1 MPSAYSL
8 FLTRM
13 KNAFRDRQHQFSDSR
28 LKDMFDNF
36 IPYTKLAISLIIFGT
51 ILLLLA
57 FGCIKLYEIGASL
70 MRGGGDS
77 IAFLHSIAI
86 IIVVLKAYRVLVFYL
101 DTLHVSIKYIV
112 EISIIAPAIELIFVP
127 QGQNLWLTAILG
139 TFALVNL
146 VIYLSYHE
154 RLTESDRDMMTE
166 RAIG

>member
-1 MPSAYSL
+1 
-8 FLTRM
+8 
-13 KNAFRDRQHQFSDSR
+13 
-28 LKDMFDNF
+28 MFDNF
-36 IPYTKLAISLIIFGT
+36 IPYTKLTISLIIFGT
-51 ILLLLA
+51 ILLLLV

-70 MRGGGDS
+70 MSGGGDS

-112 EISIIAPAIELIFVP
+112 EISIIAPAIELIFAP

-139 TFALVNL
+139 AFALINL

-154 RLTESDRDMMTE
+154 KLTESDREMMTE
-166 RAIG
+166 KTIG

>member
-1 MPSAYSL
+1 MAMEHSVQ
-8 FLTRM
+8 
-13 KNAFRDRQHQFSDSR
+13 NRQHQFSDR
-28 LKDMFDNF
+28 KLKDMFDNF
-36 IPYTKLAISLIIFGT
+36 IPYTKLTISVIIFGT

-70 MRGGGDS
+70 MSGGGDS

-112 EISIIAPAIELIFVP
+112 EISIIAPAIELIFAP

-139 TFALVNL
+139 AFALINL

-154 RLTESDRDMMTE
+154 KLTESDREMMTE
-166 RAIG
+166 RTIG

>member
-1 MPSAYSL
+1 MEHAVQH
-8 FLTRM
+8 
-13 KNAFRDRQHQFSDSR
+13 RQHHFSDR
-28 LKDMFDNF
+28 KLKGMFDNF
-36 IPYTKLAISLIIFGT
+36 IPYTKLTISLIIFGT

-70 MRGGGDS
+70 MSGGGDS

-112 EISIIAPAIELIFVP
+112 EISIIAPAIELIFAP

-139 TFALVNL
+139 AFALINL

-154 RLTESDRDMMTE
+154 KLTESDREMMTD
-166 RAIG
+166 RTIG

>member
-1 MPSAYSL
+1 MEHAVQH
-8 FLTRM
+8 
-13 KNAFRDRQHQFSDSR
+13 RQHHFSDR
-28 LKDMFDNF
+28 KLKDMFDNF
-36 IPYTKLAISLIIFGT
+36 IPYTKLNISLIIFGT

-70 MRGGGDS
+70 MSGGGDS

-101 DTLHVSIKYIV
+101 NTLHVSIKYIV
-112 EISIIAPAIELIFVP
+112 EISIIAPAIELIFAP

-139 TFALVNL
+139 TFALINL

-154 RLTESDRDMMTE
+154 KLTERDREMMTDTMM
-166 RAIG
+166 G